1 MAPTPAGGWTPSWW
15 KSSLP
20 DDLFLPE
27 LSVSVAAVVVVV
39 DVAPA
44 AALAGVAPAVAVAGV
59 APVAAAAACVSLA
72 AVADGIVLAA
82 AAGVRVHAGGHPQSL
97 GRGLRRCRRSRSR
110 QT

>member
-1 MAPTPAGGWTPSWW
+1 MPE
-15 KSSLP
+15 

-44 AALAGVAPAVAVAGV
+44 VAVPGV

-72 AVADGIVLAA
+72 AVADGIVLA

>member
-1 MAPTPAGGWTPSWW
+1 M
-15 KSSLP
+15 P

-44 AALAGVAPAVAVAGV
+44 VAVPGV

-82 AAGVRVHAGGHPQSL
+82 AAGVRAHAGGHPQSL